1 MIAQLLLVAALA
13 GSASA
18 ADSML
23 ITATQ
28 LKSQIVDP
36 HLVLIQIGPRED
48 YDTAHIAGARYVP
61 FSQLAARGGPRALE
75 LPDPAALDSALETLG
90 ISDDSH
96 IVLYWTDEWISPT
109 TRVFLTL
116 TWFGLGDRIAILDG
130 GLPAWRAVGG
140 AVTKDATPAAARGR
154 LTPHPRPDIV
164 VDAAFVRAQVDAH
177 QWNIIDARDT
187 VFYKGI
193 RSGTSRELPAKYGH
207 IPGAR
212 NLVFSET
219 VDSGAF
225 VRPERWK
232 GMLRAAGVD
241 LAKPVVVYCHVGQQA
256 TAVWFASRLAGLTV
270 RLYDGS
276 FEDWAAHDDFPLER
290 P

>member
-13 GSASA
+13 APA
-18 ADSML
+18 APPDSML
-23 ITATQ
+23 ITAAQ
-28 LKSQIVDP
+28 LKSRIADP

-75 LPDPAALDSALETLG
+75 LPEPAVLDSALETMG
-90 ISDDSH
+90 ISDDSR

-116 TWFGLGDRIAILDG
+116 TWFGLGDRTAILDG
-130 GLPAWRAVGG
+130 GLPAWRGAGG
-140 AVTKDATPAAARGR
+140 AVTKDVTPAAAGGH
-154 LTPHPRPDIV
+154 LTPHPRSDIV

-177 QWNIIDARDT
+177 QWNIVDARDT
-187 VFYKGI
+187 VFYKGT
-193 RSGTSRELPAKYGH
+193 RSGTSRELPARYGH

-212 NLVFSET
+212 SMPFTET
-219 VDSGAF
+219 VDSGAV
-225 VRPERWK
+225 VRPEQWR
-232 GMLRAAGVD
+232 GMLRTAGVD
-241 LAKPVVVYCHVGQQA
+241 LAKPIIVYCHVGQQA

-276 FEDWAAHDDFPLER
+276 FEDWATHDDFPLER